1 MIAKYFLA
9 VLIIP
14 SLLFAQ
20 GKSNLDSN
28 EISSVSLSKSKDYS
42 NINETEN
49 NKIGFEIGIR
59 DELYLMFANLS
70 SSNSTGSANT
80 LEAGFPLMNIHLT
93 AGIRVLDNYRIYL
106 QYGYAYVYE
115 DFNGFDGGIF
125 LEANLYAGVYGLV
138 GIDFLNKF
146 GSSHGLSS
154 SNEKSFTFY
163 CAGVGYQFSKNFN
176 IELAYYIPNDKV
188 FGYNVNDYTYQY
200 INKIDNGILKL
211 GFEYIFSL

>member
-80 LEAGFPLMNIHLT
+80 LEAGFPLMN
-93 AGIRVLDNYRIYL
+93 
-106 QYGYAYVYE
+106 
-115 DFNGFDGGIF
+115 
-125 LEANLYAGVYGLV
+125 
-138 GIDFLNKF
+138 
-146 GSSHGLSS
+146 
-154 SNEKSFTFY
+154 
-163 CAGVGYQFSKNFN
+163 
-176 IELAYYIPNDKV
+176 
-188 FGYNVNDYTYQY
+188 
-200 INKIDNGILKL
+200 
-211 GFEYIFSL
+211 